1 MSLTTRLHIYHSNEL
16 QPKIDS
22 FAVLQ
27 KLCKINLS
35 TETASLQVK
44 LPRKRHRDMP
54 YIKEKFMDHTS
65 LFFTSSN
72 EF

>member
-1 MSLTTRLHIYHSNEL
+1 M
-16 QPKIDS
+16 QPRIDS

-27 KLCKINLS
+27 KLCKLNLS
-35 TETASLQVK
+35 NENASLQVK
-44 LPRKRHRDMP
+44 IPKNWLRDMP

-65 LFFTSSN
+65 LFFTFSN